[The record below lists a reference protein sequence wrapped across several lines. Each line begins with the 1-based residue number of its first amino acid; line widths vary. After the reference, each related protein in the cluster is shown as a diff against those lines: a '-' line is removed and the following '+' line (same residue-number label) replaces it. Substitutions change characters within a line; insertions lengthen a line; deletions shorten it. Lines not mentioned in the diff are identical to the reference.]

1 MNKIQEICGICT
13 EKHFCRGLCKE
24 MNNYL
29 INKQKENTNEKH
41 KDLHRDGR
49 RWK

>member
-1 MNKIQEICGICT
+1 MNKIQEVCGICT
-13 EKHFCRGLCKE
+13 EKHCCRGLCRE

-29 INKQKENTNEKH
+29 INKQKENVNEKY
-41 KDLHRDGR
+41 KDLYRNGR